1 MLQVR
6 AAAAIMQCAIG
17 RSGPHARRVATAA
30 LLAWRG
36 VARAARPRPPVVAA
50 ATVADAV
57 STALAAAR
65 RDAASR
71 TREAATAAAAAATAR
86 TLAVVRVAITAV
98 SGVGAHAAA
107 AAAADRA
114 AAPEGDALQRMRA
127 LVGAATDALR
137 AAFGH
142 TPAVALFPHAPSQRL
157 QGPQPPRSSGGD
169 GRRAD
174 AVEGSAAAA
183 PPPPVLWTFD
193 ERGEPLFV
201 PLNAS
206 LVATAV
212 DAATGGGGRGIGA
225 SGDDAIVGAE
235 DSMRDPRVGSCDRAV
250 LLAAAAAAGG
260 APRGSVDAVAAGDDG
275 DGGGAVGDSSVGG
288 GHPPAPVASL
298 TVCARDASSGEVLAV
313 LQVRP

>member
-1 MLQVR
+1 LQVR

-98 SGVGAHAAA
+98 SGVGARSAA
-107 AAAADRA
+107 AAAADPA

-174 AVEGSAAAA
+174 AVDGSAAAA
-183 PPPPVLWTFD
+183 PPVLWTFD

-212 DAATGGGGRGIGA
+212 DAATRGGGRGVGTC
-225 SGDDAIVGAE
+225 GDDAIVGAE

-250 LLAAAAAAGG
+250 LSAAAAAAGR
-260 APRGSVDAVAAGDDG
+260 APHGSADAVAAGDDG
-275 DGGGAVGDSSVGG
+275 DGDGGGGVGDSSVGG
-288 GHPPAPVASL
+288 GQPPAPVASL
-298 TVCARDASSGEVLAV
+298 TVCARDASNGEVLVV